1 VSARDLDR
9 FTLDRHLEG
18 SQLSTMRDE
27 VRAGLTAPQK
37 SLPSKY
43 FYDAVGSELFEKITE
58 LPEYYQTR
66 TELAILQSLAAP
78 LADQYRW
85 TEVVEIGSGSSKKT
99 LAILDALNERK
110 LLKRFI
116 PIDVSESILRESAE
130 ALLERYANIRVH
142 GVIGDF
148 MVHLGSIPPSD
159 GRRLVIFLGSTIG
172 NLDAPERLT
181 FLKSVRGMLGP
192 DDHFLV
198 GMDLVKDIA
207 VIEAAYNDSQGV
219 TAEFNRNVL
228 RVVNREL
235 DANFVPEAY
244 RHKSFFNRDA
254 SRIEMH
260 LVPESPQDVVIHDL
274 DLSIH
279 CDPDE
284 TIFTEISCKYTE
296 TSAREALELAG
307 LELAGWYTDPKALFG
322 MALAKRRY

>member
-1 VSARDLDR
+1 VTARELDR
-9 FTLDRHLEG
+9 FTLDVHLEG

-27 VRAGLTAPQK
+27 VRAGLTASQK

-43 FYDAVGSELFEKITE
+43 FYDAYGSELFEQITE

-85 TEVVEIGSGSSKKT
+85 NEVVEIGSGSSKKT
-99 LAILDALNERK
+99 LAILDALNERGF
-110 LLKRFI
+110 LRRFV
-116 PIDVSESILRESAE
+116 PIDVSESILRESAT
-130 ALLERYANIRVH
+130 ALLARYPSLHVH

-148 MVHLGSIPPSD
+148 MAHLGTVPPPD
-159 GRRLVIFLGSTIG
+159 GKRLVIFLGSTIG
-172 NLDAPERLT
+172 NLDTAERLE
-181 FLKSVRGMLGP
+181 FLTAVRGMLGQN
-192 DDHFLV
+192 DHFLV

-207 VIEAAYNDSQGV
+207 TVEAAYNDSRGV

-235 DANFVPEAY
+235 HANFVPESY
-244 RHKSFFNRDA
+244 RHWSFFSVEK

-260 LVPESPQDVVIHDL
+260 LIPDAPQTVVIGDL
-274 DLSIH
+274 GLTIQ
-279 CDPDE
+279 CVPDE

-296 TSAREALELAG
+296 ASAREALEAAG
-307 LELAGWYTDPKALFG
+307 LELVSWHTDPKQLFG
-322 MALAKRRY
+322 VALAKRAP

>member
-1 VSARDLDR
+1 VTARDLDR
-9 FTLDRHLEG
+9 FTLDVYLEG

-43 FYDAVGSELFEKITE
+43 FYDARGSELFEKITE

-78 LADQYRW
+78 LADEHRW
-85 TEVVEIGSGSSKKT
+85 SEVVEIGSGSSKKT
-99 LAILDALNERK
+99 LTILDALNERG
-110 LLKRFI
+110 LLKRFV
-116 PIDVSESILRESAE
+116 PIDVSESILRESART
-130 ALLERYANIRVH
+130 LLQRYPELRVQ

-148 MVHLGSIPPSD
+148 MVHLGNVPPPQ

-172 NLDAPERLT
+172 NLDAPQRLE
-181 FLKSVRGMLGP
+181 FLRSVRAMLGP
-192 DDHFLV
+192 EDHFLV

-207 VIEAAYNDSQGV
+207 VVEAAYNDSQGV

-235 DANFVPEAY
+235 NANFVPEAY
-244 RHKSFFNRDA
+244 RHLSFFNVVA

-260 LVPESPQDVVIHDL
+260 LVPDSPQKVVIRDL
-274 DLSIH
+274 DLAIE
-279 CDPDE
+279 CLPEE

-296 TSAREALELAG
+296 ASARAALVEAG
-307 LELAGWYTDPKALFG
+307 LELAGWYSDPKQLFG
-322 MALAKRRY
+322 VALAKPS